1 MAVRRTRSRNPGQ
14 GPHRQHAAHG
24 AAVGTPDDVKNVANY
39 VLSLSGSPHDSCAAL
54 GKAKF
59 GVCAACHGPDGKGNP
74 AVGAPNLTDDIW
86 LHGFGEAAIVAMI
99 NNGKVNPMPAQADKL
114 TDAQVNVL
122 TAYVWGLSNKATVAA
137 K

>member
-1 MAVRRTRSRNPGQ
+1 MRVARQFSGCVHHLGDRAVVVTAARLLCAGADQ
-14 GPHRQHAAHG
+14 GLDLCLHLLLDLGREVLEAARLERG
-24 AAVGTPDDVKNVANY
+24 ARAREAAV
-39 VLSLSGSPHDSCAAL
+39 
-54 GKAKF
+54 
-59 GVCAACHGPDGKGNP
+59 
-74 AVGAPNLTDDIW
+74 
-86 LHGFGEAAIVAMI
+86 VAMI

>member
-1 MAVRRTRSRNPGQ
+1 VT
-14 GPHRQHAAHG
+14 
-24 AAVGTPDDVKNVANY
+24 NVAQY
-39 VLSLSGSPHDSCAAL
+39 VLSLSGGPHDSVKAAL